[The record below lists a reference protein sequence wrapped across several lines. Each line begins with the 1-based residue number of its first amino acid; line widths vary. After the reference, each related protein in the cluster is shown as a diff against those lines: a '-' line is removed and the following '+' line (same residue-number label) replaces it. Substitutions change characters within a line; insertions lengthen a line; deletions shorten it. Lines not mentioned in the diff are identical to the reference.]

1 MVNALEEIA
10 DQSFDYIVVGG
21 GTAGLVL
28 AARLTEDP
36 NVSVAV
42 LEGGDA
48 NLDDPN
54 ILRTGVYAGGFLQPK
69 YDWAH
74 MTTKQ
79 KLLAERSVHLARG
92 RGLGGSSGMNFNVWQ
107 RPPSDELDDWER
119 LGNPGWNWAN
129 VHKYIKKAEGFVE
142 PPAATQ
148 DILNIPCKN
157 WDVGREGPLPI
168 SFPLTTTELEKHLQ
182 QACVDVGIPRAVD
195 PYGGKPSGAY
205 YSLCTYD
212 PTNFSRSYSA
222 PSYYTP
228 NEGRTNLKVLV
239 NAHVNSV
246 QTEKGANGNLVA
258 TGVDFTHGGKTYSVK
273 AKKEVLL
280 SAGGLQSP
288 VILERSGIGRKDV
301 LEKAGI
307 PVKLELPGVGEN
319 LQEHIVGVTAYE
331 LKDSVEWPTFEMS
344 RDATTIDAQLEL
356 YKQGKGSFCLGVM
369 NVAFT
374 PVENVTSKVDE
385 LHRKAKEY
393 IASLDKDTLAPGL
406 LEQFEIQLERLKAG
420 GAQAGPG
427 CEFIIT
433 PGMIVAPGPMPPGKK
448 YLGIAPGLNH
458 MFSRGTIHVVSND
471 PTVVPDIDP
480 HYFEH
485 GVDLDI
491 FVEMVK
497 LARKMSQSPA
507 LKDYVAHEIIPG
519 AAAESDEQI
528 AGFLKQF
535 FSTTWHT
542 AGTCSLL
549 PKEKHGVVD
558 THLKV
563 YGTDNIRVI
572 DMSIIPLHF
581 AAHPQAVVY
590 GIAEMAADLIKGDLK
605 I

>member
-1 MVNALEEIA
+1 MVNALEEVA
-10 DQSFDYIVVGG
+10 NQSFDYVVVGG

-36 NVSVAV
+36 NVTVAV

-48 NLDDPN
+48 NLDDPT
-54 ILRTGVYAGGFLQPK
+54 ILRTGVYAGGFMNPK

-107 RPPSDELDDWER
+107 RPPAEELNDWER
-119 LGNPGWNWAN
+119 LGNPGWNWEN
-129 VHKYIKKAEGFVE
+129 VHKYIKKAENFVE
-142 PPAATQ
+142 PPAEVQAA
-148 DILNIPCKN
+148 LNIPTN
-157 WDVGREGPLPI
+157 YDVGRGGPLPI
-168 SFPLTTTELEKHLQ
+168 SFPLTATEFEKHLQ
-182 QACVDVGIPRAVD
+182 QALVDVGIPRATD

-205 YSLCTYD
+205 YSLVTYD
-212 PTNFSRSYSA
+212 PSNYSRSYSA
-222 PSYYTP
+222 PSYYVP
-228 NEGRTNLKVLV
+228 NRSRPNLKVLDAARV
-239 NAHVNSV
+239 DRVV
-246 QTEKGANGNLVA
+246 TEKAANGNLIA
-258 TGVDFTHGGKTYSVK
+258 TSVEFTRGDKTYSVK
-273 AKKEVLL
+273 ANKEVLL
-280 SAGGLQSP
+280 SAGGLSSS
-288 VILERSGIGRKDV
+288 VILERSGIGRKDI
-301 LEKAGI
+301 LEKAGV
-307 PVKLELPGVGEN
+307 PLKLELPGVGEN

-331 LKDSVEWPTFEMS
+331 LKDGLPWPTYDMS
-344 RDATTIDAQLEL
+344 RDATTMDEQLEL
-356 YKQGKGSFCLGVM
+356 YKQGKGSFALGIM

-374 PVENVTSKVDE
+374 PVENVTPKVDA
-385 LHRKAKEY
+385 LYRKAKDY
-393 IASLDKDTLAPGL
+393 IASLDKNTIAPGL
-406 LEQFEIQLERLKAG
+406 LEQYDIQLERLRSGSPKS
-420 GAQAGPG
+420 GPG

-433 PGMIVAPGPMPPGKK
+433 PGLIVAPGPMPPGKK
-448 YLGIAPGLNH
+448 YLGVAPGLNH
-458 MFSRGTIHVVSND
+458 QFSRGTIHVISND
-471 PTVVPDIDP
+471 PNVLPEIDP

-497 LARKMSQSPA
+497 LARKIAQSPS
-507 LKDYVAHEIIPG
+507 LKDLVAQEIAPG
-519 AAAESDEQI
+519 PAAETDEQI
-528 AGFLKQF
+528 AGFLKQT

-549 PKEKHGVVD
+549 PREKNGVVD

-563 YGTDNIRVI
+563 YGTDNIRVV

-590 GIAEMAADLIKGDLK
+590 GIAEMAADIIKGDLK